1 MGYSVDSL
9 EELFVD
15 GEMLDINLITL
26 SFQDSNLERRFRAS
40 YLRHYRLQSL
50 LALAVGLLLFCLF
63 AILDWLLYPQL
74 VETLWLIR
82 FVYSF
87 PLLLV
92 ILLLLLGK
100 KYYCWGQQLI
110 VLVLVLVSISVTA
123 MTVVI
128 PAEMND
134 IYVAGLMLVAMY
146 GYTVSRL
153 RFFWATVGNWLGLLI
168 FNLANILWG
177 DISNWDLIA
186 GNFFCISSNV
196 MGMVASYSMEY
207 DSRRNFLLQRQL
219 RQERSR
225 LKSLVL
231 TDELTLLPNRRR
243 FFEHYEDEWQRARR
257 NGKCLSLIMIDVDH
271 FKRVNDKY
279 GHQAGDECLR
289 QLAKVLLSH
298 ARRAG
303 DMVARL
309 GGEEFVLLLPDISH
323 QEGCEIA
330 EQLRK
335 DVELREINLN
345 HGAKQ
350 VTLRLT
356 ISCGVASAEPDDD
369 YEQELLLSSS
379 DKAMYEA
386 KAQGRNRV
394 FCRGLLVQGAKTK
407 S

>member
-1 MGYSVDSL
+1 MDYSVDCL

-26 SFQDSNLERRFRAS
+26 SFQDSNLERCFRAS
-40 YLRHYRLQSL
+40 YLRHYRPQSL

-74 VETLWLIR
+74 VEKLWLIR

-92 ILLLLLGK
+92 ILLLSLGK

-110 VLVLVLVSISVTA
+110 VLVLVLVSISITA

-153 RFFWATVGNWLGLLI
+153 RFFLATVGSWLGLLI

-177 DISNWDLIA
+177 DASNWDLIA

-257 NGKCLSLIMIDVDH
+257 NGKCLSLIMIDVDY

-309 GGEEFVLLLPDISH
+309 GGEEFVLLLPNISH

-356 ISCGVASAEPDDD
+356 ISCGVASAEPDVE
-369 YEQELLLSSS
+369 YEQELLLSAS

>member
-1 MGYSVDSL
+1 M
-9 EELFVD
+9 
-15 GEMLDINLITL
+15 
-26 SFQDSNLERRFRAS
+26 
-40 YLRHYRLQSL
+40 
-50 LALAVGLLLFCLF
+50 
-63 AILDWLLYPQL
+63 
-74 VETLWLIR
+74 
-82 FVYSF
+82 
-87 PLLLV
+87 
-92 ILLLLLGK
+92 
-100 KYYCWGQQLI
+100 
-110 VLVLVLVSISVTA
+110 
-123 MTVVI
+123 
-128 PAEMND
+128 
-134 IYVAGLMLVAMY
+134 
-146 GYTVSRL
+146 
-153 RFFWATVGNWLGLLI
+153 ATVGSWLGLLI

-177 DISNWDLIA
+177 DASNWDLIA

-257 NGKCLSLIMIDVDH
+257 NGKCLSLIMIDVDY

-309 GGEEFVLLLPDISH
+309 GGEEFVLLLPNISH

-356 ISCGVASAEPDDD
+356 ISCGVASAEPDVE
-369 YEQELLLSSS
+369 YEQELLLSAS